1 MHNYSHVIPMI
12 RRALFFLGLFFW
24 SVLSMQA
31 QRIGGGLILGPTL
44 STMSLS
50 GVDST
55 RIRTDFCF
63 GVRVALIPEHFIFGG
78 EIDVIYSRQ
87 GTSMKQGVL
96 ENGKKVHWMEKS
108 SYINIPL
115 LLNVYHRRWREED
128 EDESRMIRLRM
139 GPQIG
144 FCLQGDEV
152 ESIKEKVKTI
162 QHITPWALGSFNR
175 IDYGLT
181 VALSYWYVEVRYT
194 YGLSNVFK
202 EGEKSTNHVISVTW
216 SDIW

>member
-1 MHNYSHVIPMI
+1 MI
-12 RRALFFLGLFFW
+12 RRVLMVFGWLFLGVMFTY
-24 SVLSMQA
+24 A
-31 QRIGGGLILGPTL
+31 QRLGGGVILGPTF

-50 GVDST
+50 DIDST
-55 RIRTDFCF
+55 RFRADYCF

-78 EIDVIYSRQ
+78 EVDVIYSRQ
-87 GTSMKQGVL
+87 GTRMKQGVL
-96 ENGKKVHWMEKS
+96 ENGSKVHWMEKS

-115 LLNVYHRRWREED
+115 LLNVYHRRWREDD
-128 EDESRMIRLRM
+128 EDETKMIRLRI

-144 FCLQGDEV
+144 FCLKGDEV
-152 ESIKEKVKTI
+152 EYIKEKNRTI

-181 VALSYWYVEVRYT
+181 MAISYWYVEIRYT
-194 YGLSNVFK
+194 YGVSNVFK

>member
-1 MHNYSHVIPMI
+1 M
-12 RRALFFLGLFFW
+12 RRIVFLFFLLFL
-24 SVLSMQA
+24 SVPFIHA
-31 QRIGGGLILGPTL
+31 QRMGGGLFLGPTFSKMNL
-44 STMSLS
+44 T

-55 RIRTDFCF
+55 RLRTDFCF
-63 GVRVALIPEHFIFGG
+63 GVRIALIPEHFIFGG
-78 EIDVIYSRQ
+78 ELDIIYSRQ
-87 GTSMKQGVL
+87 GTGMKQRVL
-96 ENGKKVHWMEKS
+96 ENGNKVRWMEKS

-128 EDESRMIRLRM
+128 EDESRMVRLRI

-144 FCLQGDEV
+144 FCIKGDEV
-152 ESIKEKVKTI
+152 ESIKEKVKTV
-162 QHITPWALGSFNR
+162 QHISPWALGSFNR

-181 VALSYWYVEVRYT
+181 VALSYWYVELRYT
-194 YGLSNVFK
+194 YGISNVFK

>member
-1 MHNYSHVIPMI
+1 MI
-12 RRALFFLGLFFW
+12 RRALMVFGLLFLGILFA
-24 SVLSMQA
+24 QA

-44 STMSLS
+44 STMHLS

-55 RIRTDFCF
+55 RYRPDFCF
-63 GVRVALIPEHFIFGG
+63 GVRIALIPEHFIFGG

-87 GTSMKQGVL
+87 GTSMKQGAM
-96 ENGKKVHWMEKS
+96 EDGKKVRWMEKS

-115 LLNVYHRRWREED
+115 LLNVYHRRWTEDD
-128 EDESRMIRLRM
+128 EDESKLFRLRM

-144 FCLQGDEV
+144 FCLKGDEV
-152 ESIKEKVKTI
+152 ESIKVKTKTT
-162 QHITPWALGSFNR
+162 QHNTPWALDSYNR

-194 YGLSNVFK
+194 YGISNVFK